1 MNRSRAL
8 PALLLCATAVAA
20 CGSDD
25 TATASFESPAD
36 GATIAGGVRMTMAAE
51 GITIEEAGE
60 ARDGAGHFHVIADEA
75 CTATGETIGKDADHV
90 HFGKAQAEGVIYL
103 EPGSHDLCLQV
114 GDGVHTALG
123 VTDTITIDVGITTR
137 DDWCVV
143 VGETDEL
150 FEAVDTSSDD
160 FATKQIGYENVNRLV
175 LQLIDGLAV
184 VDPDAHD
191 DVQTAMEFASDI
203 ATAFTTADSLDEA
216 ERALEPVFEAVY
228 DGELPGADWIR
239 DTCDVNIDA

>member
-1 MNRSRAL
+1 MNRSRVL
-8 PALLLCATAVAA
+8 PAVLLCFAALSA

-25 TATASFESPAD
+25 TASASFESPAD
-36 GATIAGGVRMTMAAE
+36 GETVAGGVRMTMAAE

-60 ARDGAGHFHVIADEA
+60 AREGAGHFHVIADDA

-114 GDGVHTALG
+114 GDGVHTALD
-123 VTDTITIDVGITTR
+123 VTDTVTVEVGITTQ
-137 DDWCVV
+137 DDWCAV

-160 FATKQIGYENVNRLV
+160 FATKQIGYENIHRLV
-175 LQLIDGLAV
+175 LQLIDGLGS
-184 VDPDAHD
+184 VDSDARD
-191 DVQTAMEFASDI
+191 DVEAAMAFA
-203 ATAFTTADSLDEA
+203 AELTTALTGAADQAAA
-216 ERALEPVFEAVY
+216 ERAIEPIFASMS
-228 DGELPGADWIR
+228 DGLPGADWIR
-239 DTCDVNIDA
+239 DTCDVDIDS